1 MATLNKE
8 RLFNDVIHAGEYGNQ
23 GSLVRTVEAQTLANG
38 DILHV
43 ARIPAYTDLHDLTLF
58 NDAAGGTAAVKV
70 GYVPVDAANGAGD
83 DDFFITSANVA
94 AAARTRADGVLP
106 PVKLDYEVDIIITAT
121 AAFSQAADLTVLLNY
136 EWRGN

>member
-8 RLFNDVIHAGEYGNQ
+8 KLFNDVIHAGEYGNQ
-23 GSLVRTVEAQTLANG
+23 GCLVRTVKDQTLASG

-58 NDAAGGTAAVKV
+58 NGAAGGSAAVKV
-70 GYVPVDAANGAGD
+70 GYVPVDDANGSGD
-83 DDFFITSANVA
+83 DDFFITSASVVS
-94 AAARTRADGVLP
+94 AARTRANSVLP
-106 PVKLDYEVDIIITAT
+106 PVKLDYDVDIVITAT
-121 AAFSQAADLTVLLNY
+121 AAFSSAADLTIQLNY